1 MKPLKE
7 ISFHFK
13 GWTSTNKLRNTMNRW
28 QMNSIKDKERK
39 RFRKLLK
46 DLMND
51 CQFNTRI
58 DIHIIKRSRLDVDNT
73 SGKFMLDSMQDLE
86 MIKSDAPKNVRE
98 ITVTHNDTL
107 PADCYV
113 VRFYLAGNDEEL
125 NHLDFPSY

>member
-1 MKPLKE
+1 
-7 ISFHFK
+7 
-13 GWTSTNKLRNTMNRW
+13 
-28 QMNSIKDKERK
+28 MNSIKDKERK

-98 ITVTHNDTL
+98 IKVTHNNTL
-107 PADCYV
+107 PSDCYV
-113 VRFYLAGNDEEL
+113 VRFYLADNDEEL